1 MIMDPVSNKLY
12 RSIDDLMRFVVLLI
26 VDLKIRRMDCS
37 ETVPARI
44 VSRNDYPRLVTDM
57 SINEI
62 HLLLN
67 E

>member
-1 MIMDPVSNKLY
+1 MIRDPVSNKLY
-12 RSIDDLMRFVVLLI
+12 RSIGDLMRFVFLLI
-26 VDLKIRRMDCS
+26 DELKIRRMDCS

-44 VSRNDYPRLVTDM
+44 VSSNDYPRLVTGM